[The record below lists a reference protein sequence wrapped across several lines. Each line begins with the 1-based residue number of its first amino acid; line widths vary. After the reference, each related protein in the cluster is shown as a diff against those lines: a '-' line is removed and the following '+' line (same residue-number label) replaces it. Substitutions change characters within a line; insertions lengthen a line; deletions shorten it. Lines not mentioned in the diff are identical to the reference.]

1 MSSRAARVLAENLIA
16 SPTSPVE
23 MAKRLAARKAVDDY
37 VKSGMDVGIGS
48 GSTIVYGIQRLAERV
63 WGEERLSIR
72 CVPTSFQ
79 SKQLC
84 SDAGIP
90 LTELSPSCPSLDVTI
105 DGADEVDPSLDCIK
119 GGGGCQTLEKVVA
132 AAASTFVVVVDY
144 SKRSDRLLTVW
155 RKGIPVE
162 VLALALT
169 PVEASLRAMGGK
181 PVLRMGAPAKA
192 GPAVTDNGN
201 LILDVDFGGGAG
213 LLEDPALL
221 HTRIKGLPG
230 VVETGIFPGMIKAVI
245 YGEKDGTIT
254 MVERKQ

>member
-1 MSSRAARVLAENLIA
+1 VLAEALIA
-16 SPTSPVE
+16 VPSSPVE
-23 MAKRLAARKAVDDY
+23 CAKRLAARKAVDDY
-37 VKSGMDVGIGS
+37 VRSGMDVGIGS

-63 WGEERLSIR
+63 WGDEKLQVR

-90 LTELSPSCPSLDVTI
+90 LCELSPSCPSLDVTI
-105 DGADEVDPSLDCIK
+105 DGADEVDIKLDCIK
-119 GGGGCQTLEKVVA
+119 GGGGCQTQEKIVA
-132 AAASTFVVVVDY
+132 AAASTFIVVADY
-144 SKRSDRLLTVW
+144 SKRSEKLLTVW

-162 VLALALT
+162 VLAMALT
-169 PVEASLRAMGGK
+169 PVEAALRAMGGH

-213 LLEDPALL
+213 MSADPGTL
-221 HTRIKGLPG
+221 HTAIKGLPG
-230 VVETGIFPGMIKAVI
+230 VVETGIFPGMAKAVI
-245 YGEKDGTIT
+245 YGEKDGSIT
-254 MVERKQ
+254 LVTR